1 MTMLD
6 IARDFEVKRNI
17 DLEVIK
23 SRERLHKI
31 AVLRQELMWILREV
45 KINGRPRYTYP
56 QIAKFLRRDHTT
68 VIHGVRAHEQRIAND

>member
-1 MTMLD
+1 MTMKD

-31 AVLRQELMWILREV
+31 AVLRQELMWTLREV
-45 KINGRPRYTYP
+45 KINGRPRYSYP

-68 VIHGVRAHEQRIAND
+68 VIHGVRAHEQRIAR

>member
-1 MTMLD
+1 MTMKD

-17 DLEVIK
+17 DLEIIK

-31 AVLRQELMWILREV
+31 AVLRQELMWTLREV

-68 VIHGVRAHEQRIAND
+68 VIHGVRAHEQRIAR

>member
-17 DLEVIK
+17 DIEIIK

-31 AVLRQELMWILREV
+31 AVLRQELMWTLRQV

-68 VIHGVRAHEQRIAND
+68 VVHGVKAHEQRIAR

>member
-6 IARDFEVKRNI
+6 IARNFEAERNV
-17 DLEVIK
+17 DLKVIM
-23 SRERLHKI
+23 SREQLHKI

-45 KINGRPRYTYP
+45 KINGRPRYSYP

-68 VIHGVRAHEQRIAND
+68 VIHGVKAHEQRIAR

>member
-1 MTMLD
+1 MTMRD
-6 IARDFEVKRNI
+6 RARDFEVKRNVN
-17 DLEVIK
+17 LEIIK

-31 AVLRQELMWILREV
+31 AVLRQELMWTLREV

-68 VIHGVRAHEQRIAND
+68 VIHGVRAHEQRIAR

>member
-1 MTMLD
+1 MTMRD
-6 IARDFEVKRNI
+6 IARDFEVKRNVN
-17 DLEVIK
+17 LEIIK

-31 AVLRQELMWILREV
+31 AVLRQELMWTLREV

-68 VIHGVRAHEQRIAND
+68 VIHGVKAHEQRIAR

>member
-1 MTMLD
+1 MTMTD

-17 DLEVIK
+17 DIEIIK

-31 AVLRQELMWILREV
+31 AVLRQELMWTLRQV

-68 VIHGVRAHEQRIAND
+68 VVHGVKAHEQRIAR

>member
-1 MTMLD
+1 MTMTD

-17 DLEVIK
+17 DIEIIM

-31 AVLRQELMWILREV
+31 AVLRQELMWTLRQV

-68 VIHGVRAHEQRIAND
+68 VVHGVKAHEQRIAR